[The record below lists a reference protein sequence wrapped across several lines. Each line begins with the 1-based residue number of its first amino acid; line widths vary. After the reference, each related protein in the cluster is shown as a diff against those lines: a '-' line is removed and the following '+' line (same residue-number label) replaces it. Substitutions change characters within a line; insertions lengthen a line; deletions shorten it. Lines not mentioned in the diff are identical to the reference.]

1 MKNFVSM
8 IVVAAVALFLTSQAL
23 TAQNPDQE
31 GVRLAV
37 VDFQQALN
45 GVEEGRAAKDRL
57 KKEYDARQKEIEK
70 SKASVEALQDKLEGF
85 QQKAASGLL
94 KPESMEEGRKLEME
108 FRTKLEAYT
117 NLIQNTQKEFTQKEM
132 DATRGIINRLR
143 DLVIDIGRKDGFN
156 LVLEKNESGLLYA
169 SSYTYL
175 TERLIQE
182 FNKKN
187 KAKK

>member
-1 MKNFVSM
+1 MKKFVAIIFMAS
-8 IVVAAVALFLTSQAL
+8 VAFLGADQAL
-23 TAQNPDQE
+23 SAQNAEQ

-45 GVEEGRAAKDRL
+45 GVEEGRMVKARL
-57 KKEYDARQKEIEK
+57 KKDYESRQKEIEK
-70 SKASVEALQDKLEGF
+70 IKANVEALQNKLEGF

-117 NLIQNTQKEFTQKEM
+117 NLIQDSQKEFSQKEM
-132 DATRGIINRLR
+132 EATRGIINRLR
-143 DLVIDIGRKDGFN
+143 DLVIEIGRKDGFS

-169 SSYTYL
+169 SSYTDL